1 MKKIFYSSIIL
12 LTLFS
17 SCEKIVEVD
26 IPQKQPKLVI
36 NALLGGDTNVVVTIG
51 TSRHILSSTNQQT
64 SLRESYTV
72 KNAVPVL
79 YENNMAV
86 DTLVYHPNEYLYKSL
101 RTRRLQPGQAYT
113 LKVNAQGYTQAE
125 ATTTMPA
132 AISGVEV
139 SRTKRVRKNVDGDD
153 LDEISIKISDP
164 SNKDF
169 YLIQVFSAGYNAGYQ
184 SNIYCIS
191 TSDKDVELLGNNT
204 DPFDPDNCYD
214 PKNILLNDINFN
226 GTQKHLKLFA
236 LTDELRDI
244 RNTSTGQIVRPSVRV
259 SRITEDYFRYLKSY
273 GLYESSVDNPFAEAV
288 NVYSNV
294 KNGYGIF
301 TAHTFSNHILQ

>member
-1 MKKIFYSSIIL
+1 MKKIFYSCIL
-12 LTLFS
+12 SLILFV

-36 NALLGGDTNVVVTIG
+36 NALLGGDTNVVVSVG
-51 TSRHILSSTNQQT
+51 TSRHILTGLNQQI

-79 YENNMAV
+79 YENNIAV
-86 DTLVYHPNEYLYKSL
+86 DTLIYHSNDFLYKSL
-101 RTRRLQPGQAYT
+101 RGRRLQHGQTYT
-113 LKVNAQGYTQAE
+113 IKVNAPGFTQAE
-125 ATTTMPA
+125 ATTTMPSPVA
-132 AISGVEV
+132 GVEV
-139 SRTKRVRKNVDGDD
+139 KRTKSVRKNVDGND
-153 LDEISIKISDP
+153 LDEILIKINDP
-164 SNKDF
+164 LSKDF
-169 YLIQVFSAGYNAGYQ
+169 YLIQVFSAGYNAGYH

-191 TSDKDVELLGNNT
+191 TSDKDVELLGSDT

-214 PKNILLNDINFN
+214 AKNILLNDINFN
-226 GTQKHLKLFA
+226 GTQKQLKLFA
-236 LTDELRDI
+236 LTDELRDM
-244 RNTSTGQIVRPSVRV
+244 RDGSTGQIIKPSVRV

-273 GLYESSVDNPFAEAV
+273 SLYESSVDNPFAEAV

-301 TAHTFSNHILQ
+301 TATTFSHHILQ